1 MLSSISS
8 LISLTRK
15 GETMINDEERK
26 RAVAELR
33 EASTGAY
40 RHVDSLDVIANSIG
54 VEVDGK
60 FIHEVENETYAALA
74 DLIDRPTCHNVAD
87 YTKESFKCSECGCRV
102 LVPGD
107 RPDGVLVVTSEAFP
121 VDWYLADLVDRGE
134 CENVYDGSVQ
144 DSCDNGFLCSVCGC
158 KVEDEEHYRVS
169 GVWNYCPQCGRKVR
183 HG

>member
-1 MLSSISS
+1 MISD
-8 LISLTRK
+8 K
-15 GETMINDEERK
+15 ERR

-40 RHVDSLDVIANSIG
+40 RHVDSLDVIAGSVG
-54 VEVDGK
+54 VEVAGK
-60 FIHEVENETYAALA
+60 FSHEVENETYAALA
-74 DLIDRPTCHNVAD
+74 DLI
-87 YTKESFKCSECGCRV
+87 
-102 LVPGD
+102 
-107 RPDGVLVVTSEAFP
+107 
-121 VDWYLADLVDRGE
+121 DRGE